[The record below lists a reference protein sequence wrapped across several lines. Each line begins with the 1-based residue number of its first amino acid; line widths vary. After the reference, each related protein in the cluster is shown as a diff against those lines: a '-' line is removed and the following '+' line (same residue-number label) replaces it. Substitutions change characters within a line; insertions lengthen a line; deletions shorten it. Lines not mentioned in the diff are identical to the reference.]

1 MKKTI
6 KEKYRYI
13 DYRGEKIKVTEKKY
27 REIMQQ
33 VKEYVENEILD
44 NTMRL
49 NEIDY
54 LDLLLKYESLES
66 QEQLIWQK

>member
-1 MKKTI
+1 
-6 KEKYRYI
+6 
-13 DYRGEKIKVTEKKY
+13 
-27 REIMQQ
+27 MQQ

-54 LDLLLKYESLES
+54 LDLLLKYERLES